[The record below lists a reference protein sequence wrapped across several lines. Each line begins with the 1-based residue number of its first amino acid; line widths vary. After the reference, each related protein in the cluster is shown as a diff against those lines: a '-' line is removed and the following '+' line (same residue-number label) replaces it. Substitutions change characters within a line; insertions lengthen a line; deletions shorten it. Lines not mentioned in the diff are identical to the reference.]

1 MKSPKLQA
9 PAPGDSASDSAK
21 VPDVA
26 LVHQVD
32 PDGAVH
38 VIRRRGDRLEAGALQ
53 PLREGAPI
61 RGEVVALKPRKSFP
75 ALCDVEVLYQPP
87 AQPAAASDTPQARA
101 SEAGSSPRKGPAQI
115 ATDRYR
121 TNWDSIWSRKG
132 SEQPN

>member
-1 MKSPKLQA
+1 MKSPKDQA
-9 PAPGDSASDSAK
+9 RAPGDSASDSAK

-32 PDGAVH
+32 SDGSVH
-38 VIRRRGDRLEAGALQ
+38 VIRRRGDHLEAGALQ

-87 AQPAAASDTPQARA
+87 AQPAAASEEVPRA
-101 SEAGSSPRKGPAQI
+101 SAGASPPRKGPAQI

>member
-1 MKSPKLQA
+1 MKSPKDQA

-21 VPDVA
+21 VADVA

-32 PDGAVH
+32 PDGSVH

-53 PLREGAPI
+53 PIREGAPI

-87 AQPAAASDTPQARA
+87 AQPAAASDAPTA
-101 SEAGSSPRKGPAQI
+101 PRKGPAQI
-115 ATDRYR
+115 ATASYR
-121 TNWDSIWSRKG
+121 ANWDSIWSRKG
-132 SEQPN
+132 SEQLN

>member
-1 MKSPKLQA
+1 MKSPKDQA

-32 PDGAVH
+32 ADGSVH
-38 VIRRRGDRLEAGALQ
+38 IIRRRGDRLEAGALQ

-61 RGEVVALKPRKSFP
+61 RGEVVSLKPRESFP

-87 AQPAAASDTPQARA
+87 AQPAASDTTRARA
-101 SEAGSSPRKGPAQI
+101 SEAASPRRKGPAQI